1 MLSTSLLGVAT
12 IAHLAHAQF
21 PPPREGITWV
31 RSKHHEGIT
40 ISYKNPEICETT
52 PGVKSYSGY
61 VHLPPNSINE
71 TGETQNYPINTFF
84 WFIESRKDPHHA
96 PLSIWLNGG
105 PGGSSLMGMLAE
117 NGPCIINDDSNSTR
131 LNPWSWN
138 NEVNMLFIDQP
149 VQVGFSYDTMNNGT
163 YDLLALNPMDESS
176 DSGPP
181 IRLDDFTDGVPETNS
196 TFLVGTF
203 SSQNMTH
210 LPNSTDHAAVAL
222 WHFAQTWFEEFPE
235 YKPHDEKIS
244 LWAESYGGHY
254 GPRFMDFFRKQ
265 NDKIDRGEI
274 SGPGTH
280 YLHLD
285 TLGLVN
291 ACINVHVQDPSY
303 SFFAW
308 NNTYG
313 LSAINETMKHKQL
326 YELYRP
332 DGILEH
338 IGECQRL
345 SKALETPSEDTGDL
359 NTSYVEAYCRNT
371 SSLTFAHLI
380 RPYLASGE
388 FGWFDITHPFVD
400 PFPPNYHI
408 GWLGQQWVQRALG
421 VPVNF
426 TWLSLPVA
434 DAFEAHG
441 DMARGGYLE
450 GLAALLDSGVKVHLV
465 YGDRDY
471 ACNWVGGEA
480 ASLAIPHRYRDE
492 FAAAGYTPLTVSPPD
507 SPPLVP
513 YGLTRQHGNLSFTRV
528 YQAGHMVPS
537 YQPEASLRIFERA
550 LFNRDIA
557 TGTVD
562 LTGTGGWSG
571 VGGEEEGEGVEVFR
585 TEGTGDAWWRRS
597 EVMPVP
603 EARCYSLMI
612 STCSR
617 EELEALRN
625 GTAIVKDYIVV
636 GIEGA
641 EGGSSYGKYESVY
654 EKDNGDQVVL
664 GDAEEL

>member
-1 MLSTSLLGVAT
+1 MLSNSLLGVAM
-12 IAHLAHAQF
+12 LAQLACAQF
-21 PPPREGITWV
+21 PPPREGVTWV
-31 RSKHHEGIT
+31 KSKHHEGIT

-105 PGGSSLMGMLAE
+105 PGGSSLLGMLAE
-117 NGPCIINDDSNSTR
+117 NGPCIINDDSNSTI

-149 VQVGFSYDTMNNGT
+149 VQVGFSYDTLNNGT
-163 YDLLALNPMDESS
+163 YDLLALDPMDESP
-176 DSGPP
+176 DAAFP
-181 IRLDDFTDGVPETNS
+181 IQLDDFADGVPETNS
-196 TFLVGTF
+196 TFFVGTF
-203 SSQNMTH
+203 ASQNLTH
-210 LPNSTDHAAVAL
+210 VPNSTDHAAVAL

-265 NDKIDRGEI
+265 NGKIDSGEI

-291 ACINVHVQDPSY
+291 ACIDDYVQDPSY

-313 LSAINETMKHKQL
+313 LSAINETTKHKQL
-326 YELYRP
+326 YELSRP
-332 DGILEH
+332 GGILEQ

-345 SKALETPSEDTGDL
+345 SRALETSGDADAG
-359 NTSYVEAYCRNT
+359 YVEAYCRNT
-371 SSLTFAHLI
+371 SEYTTSTLVQ
-380 RPYLASGE
+380 PYMESGK
-388 FGWFDITHPFVD
+388 FGWFDVTHPNAD
-400 PFPPNYHI
+400 PFPPNHHL

-426 TWLSLPVA
+426 TWLSMPVA
-434 DAFEAHG
+434 SAFTRHG
-441 DMARGGYLE
+441 DMPRGGYLE
-450 GLAALLDSGVKVHLV
+450 GLGRLLDGGVAVHLV

-480 ASLAIPHRYRDE
+480 ASLAIPHRHQRG
-492 FAAAGYTPLTVSPPD
+492 FAAAGYAPLTVSPPD
-507 SPPLVP
+507 RPPFVP

-550 LFNRDIA
+550 LSGRDIA
-557 TGTVD
+557 TGLVD
-562 LTGTGGWSG
+562 LRATGGWAE
-571 VGGEEEGEGVEVFR
+571 GGGADVFS
-585 TEGTGDAWWRRS
+585 TEGPGDAWWKRS

-603 EARCYSLMI
+603 ERRCYSLMT
-612 STCSR
+612 STCSK
-617 EELEALRN
+617 EDLEALRN
-625 GTAIVKDYIVV
+625 GTAIVKDYFVV
-636 GIEGA
+636 GIEGGEEDGGESSM
-641 EGGSSYGKYESVY
+641 EGSDGRYGGGM
-654 EKDNGDQVVL
+654 NGKGEGEQVAFA
-664 GDAEEL
+664 DAEEL

>member
-1 MLSTSLLGVAT
+1 MLSTSLLGLAT
-12 IAHLAHAQF
+12 LAQLAWAQF
-21 PPPREGITWV
+21 PPPREGVTWV

-40 ISYKNPEICETT
+40 ISYKDPEICETT

-71 TGETQNYPINTFF
+71 TGEIQDYPINTFF
-84 WFIESRKDPHHA
+84 WFIESRKDSHHA

-117 NGPCIINDDSNSTR
+117 NGPCVINDDSNSTT
-131 LNPWSWN
+131 LNPWGWN

-149 VQVGFSYDTMNNGT
+149 VQVGFSYDTLNNGT
-163 YDLLALNPMDESS
+163 YDLLASDPMDDSTEADSS
-176 DSGPP
+176 LK
-181 IRLDDFTDGVPETNS
+181 LDDFADGVPETNN
-196 TFLVGTF
+196 TFFVGTF

-244 LWAESYGGHY
+244 MWAESYGGHY
-254 GPRFMDFFRKQ
+254 GPRFMEFFRRQ
-265 NDKIDRGEI
+265 NDKIDSGEI

-285 TLGLVN
+285 TLGLIN
-291 ACINVHVQDPSY
+291 ACIDDYVQSPSY

-313 LSAINETMKHKQL
+313 LSAINETAKHKQL

-332 DGILEH
+332 GGILEH

-345 SKALETPSEDTGDL
+345 SRALEEAPGDTGEGPDAG
-359 NTSYVEAYCRNT
+359 YVESYCRNASEH
-371 SSLTFAHLI
+371 SSALLNG
-380 RPYLASGE
+380 PYLESGR
-388 FGWFDITHPFVD
+388 FGWFDVTHPSAD
-400 PFPPNYHI
+400 PFPPNQHL
-408 GWLGQQWVQRALG
+408 GWLNRQWVQRALG

-426 TWLSLPVA
+426 TWHSPAVA
-434 DAFEAHG
+434 AAFSGHG
-441 DMARGGYLE
+441 DMPRGGYLR
-450 GLAALLDSGVKVHLV
+450 GLAGLLDGGVKVHLV

-480 ASLAIPHRYRDE
+480 ASLAIPHRHRAG
-492 FAAAGYTPLTVSPPD
+492 FARAGYAPLTVSPPG
-507 SPPLVP
+507 SPPFVP

-557 TGTVD
+557 TGAVD
-562 LTGTGGWSG
+562 LTATGGWRG
-571 VGGEEEGEGVEVFR
+571 DDVEVFR
-585 TEGTGDAWWRRS
+585 TEGPGDTWWKRS

-603 EARCYSLMI
+603 EGRCYSLMP

-617 EELEALRN
+617 EQVEALRN
-625 GTAIVKDYIVV
+625 GTAVVKDYYVV
-636 GIEGA
+636 GIEGD
-641 EGGSSYGKYESVY
+641 EGVSPVGSSGGRYGGVYGKN
-654 EKDNGDQVVL
+654 DGQQVIS

>member
-1 MLSTSLLGVAT
+1 MLATYLLPAT
-12 IAHLAHAQF
+12 ALVQLSQAQF
-21 PPPREGITWV
+21 PPLREGIKTV
-31 RSKHHEGIT
+31 RSKHHDGIT

-61 VHLPPNSINE
+61 VHLPPNSLNE
-71 TGETQNYPINTFF
+71 KGESQNYPINTFF

-117 NGPCIINDDSNSTR
+117 NGPCAVNADSNSTT

-138 NEVNMLFIDQP
+138 NEVNVLYIDQP
-149 VQVGFSYDTMNNGT
+149 VQVGFSYDTLNNGT
-163 YDLLALNPMDESS
+163 YDLMALNVMDDSHS
-176 DSGPP
+176 DTLP
-181 IRLDDFTDGVPETNS
+181 IKLDDFADGIIPETNS
-196 TFLVGTF
+196 TFYVGTF
-203 SSQNMTH
+203 ASQNATQT
-210 LPNSTDHAAVAL
+210 PNSTEHAAVAL

-254 GPRFMDFFRKQ
+254 GPKIMDFFHKQ
-265 NDKIDRGEI
+265 NQKIADGEL

-291 ACINVHVQDPSY
+291 ACIDTLVQDESY

-313 LSAINETMKHKQL
+313 VKAVNETIKHRQL

-332 DGILEH
+332 GGILDQNR
-338 IGECQRL
+338 ECQRL
-345 SKALETPSEDTGDL
+345 SKALEEAKDGPDLDTD
-359 NTSYVEAYCRNT
+359 YVESYCRNA
-371 SSLTFAHLI
+371 SSVSYDVLVA
-380 RPYLASGE
+380 PYMESAKY
-388 FGWFDITHPFVD
+388 GWFDITHPSAD
-400 PFPPNYHI
+400 PFPKNFHL
-408 GWLGQQWVQRALG
+408 GWLNQQWVQRALG

-426 TWLSLPVA
+426 TWVSPIVSR
-434 DAFEAHG
+434 AFNSHG
-441 DMARGGYLE
+441 DMARGGFLE
-450 GLAALLDSGVKVHLV
+450 GLADLLDGGVKVHLV
-465 YGDRDY
+465 YGDRDL

-480 ASLAIPHRYRDE
+480 ASLAIPHRHRGA
-492 FAAAGYTPLTVSPPD
+492 FARAGYEALTVSGSPEEPPF
-507 SPPLVP
+507 VP

-557 TGTVD
+557 TGAVD
-562 LTGTGGWSG
+562 LTATGGWNS
-571 VGGEEEGEGVEVFR
+571 EADIYR
-585 TEGTGDAWWRRS
+585 TEGPGDTWWKKN
-597 EVMPVP
+597 EIMPVP
-603 EARCYSLMI
+603 KAECYILQSM
-612 STCSR
+612 TCT
-617 EELEALRN
+617 EEEMEALRN
-625 GTAIVKDYIVV
+625 GTAIVKDYLLVGIRGSEEQAASKGDTFEYVGTHGDEEQQVVV
-636 GIEGA
+636 GEA
-641 EGGSSYGKYESVY
+641 E
-654 EKDNGDQVVL
+654 L
-664 GDAEEL
+664 

>member
-1 MLSTSLLGVAT
+1 MLATYLLAAT
-12 IAHLAHAQF
+12 ALAQLSQAQF
-21 PPPREGITWV
+21 PPPREGINTV

-61 VHLPPNSINE
+61 VHLPPNSLNE
-71 TGETQNYPINTFF
+71 EGESQNYPINTFF

-117 NGPCIINDDSNSTR
+117 NGPCAVNADSNSTT

-138 NEVNMLFIDQP
+138 NEVNVLYIDQP
-149 VQVGFSYDTMNNGT
+149 VQVGFSYDTLNNGT
-163 YDLLALNPMDESS
+163 YDLMALNVMDMD
-176 DSGPP
+176 DSYSGTFP
-181 IRLDDFTDGVPETNS
+181 IKLDDFVDGIPETNS
-196 TFLVGTF
+196 TFYVGTF
-203 SSQNMTH
+203 ASQNATQTA
-210 LPNSTDHAAVAL
+210 NSTEHAAVAL

-254 GPRFMDFFRKQ
+254 GPKIMDFFHKQ
-265 NDKIDRGEI
+265 NQKIADGEI

-291 ACINVHVQDPSY
+291 ACIDVMVQDESY

-313 LSAINETMKHKQL
+313 VKAVNETIKHKQL

-332 DGILEH
+332 GGILDQNR
-338 IGECQRL
+338 ECQRL
-345 SKALETPSEDTGDL
+345 SKALEEAKDGPNLDAD
-359 NTSYVEAYCRNT
+359 YVESYCRNA
-371 SSLTFAHLI
+371 SFVSNDVLVA
-380 RPYLASGE
+380 PYMESAKY
-388 FGWFDITHPFVD
+388 GWFDITHPFAD
-400 PFPPNYHI
+400 PFPKNFHL
-408 GWLGQQWVQRALG
+408 GWLNQQWVQRALG

-426 TWLSLPVA
+426 TWVSLTVSQ
-434 DAFEAHG
+434 AFTSHG
-441 DMARGGYLE
+441 DMARGGFLE
-450 GLAALLDSGVKVHLV
+450 DLADLLDGGVKVHLV
-465 YGDRDY
+465 YGDRDL

-480 ASLAIPHRYRDE
+480 ASLAIPHRHRGA
-492 FAAAGYTPLTVSPPD
+492 FARAGYEALTVSGSPEEPPF
-507 SPPLVP
+507 VP

-550 LFNRDIA
+550 LFNKDIA
-557 TGTVD
+557 TGAVD
-562 LTGTGGWSG
+562 LTATGGWNS
-571 VGGEEEGEGVEVFR
+571 EAEIYR
-585 TEGTGDAWWRRS
+585 TEGPGDTWWKKN
-597 EVMPVP
+597 EIMPVP
-603 EARCYSLMI
+603 KAECYILQSM
-612 STCSR
+612 TCT
-617 EELEALRN
+617 EEEMEALRN
-625 GTAIVKDYIVV
+625 GTAIIKDYLLV
-636 GIEGA
+636 GIR
-641 EGGSSYGKYESVY
+641 GSEEQAASK
-654 EKDNGDQVVL
+654 GDTFEYVGTHGDEEQQVVVV
-664 GDAEEL
+664 ETEL